1 VNVTARETL
10 ASADVVTLT
19 ADATSL
25 TNDWLAFVKI
35 IMKKHLILLL
45 EAFATV
51 ETFVFHFHS

>member
-1 VNVTARETL
+1 MTAIKTL
-10 ASADVVTLT
+10 ASADIVTST

-35 IMKKHLILLL
+35 VVKKHLILLL

-51 ETFVFHFHS
+51 ETFVFHIHS

>member
-25 TNDWLAFVKI
+25 TNNWLALVKI
-35 IMKKHLILLL
+35 VVKKHLVLLL
-45 EAFATV
+45 KTFATV